1 MSSPKLIKIIS
12 FYCFVFLFSYNANAQ
27 THKIDFGMSINDK
40 NEGKFYE
47 VYNYI
52 ESDKLMK
59 FSLIFNDSL
68 MIFSPLKSDN
78 VTDDDYQMN
87 LIYAE
92 SEYIYYKKSNS
103 NKLLKQNFLYN
114 KEQLKFEIEENYID
128 WKIIDTTKVILGQKC
143 IKAIGTLKENIE
155 GNIQH
160 TFVAWYCPAIHSS
173 YGPRA
178 ISGLPG
184 MILELKYKL
193 ITFIATKIYDTEF
206 EQISLPLNLPK
217 NFNLN

>member
-1 MSSPKLIKIIS
+1 MSVNEKNKVLYYDVCK
-12 FYCFVFLFSYNANAQ
+12 
-27 THKIDFGMSINDK
+27 DF
-40 NEGKFYE
+40 
-47 VYNYI
+47 

-59 FSLIFNDSL
+59 FSLQFNDSL

-78 VTDDDYQMN
+78 VDDDDYQMN

-92 SEYIYYKKSNS
+92 SESIIYKKKNS
-103 NKLLKQNFLYN
+103 NKLLKQNFLYY
-114 KEQLKFEIEENYID
+114 KTQLIFEVEENYID
-128 WKIIDTTKVILGQKC
+128 WKILDTTKVILGQKC